1 MEIDCDRCGMRGA
14 GCQDCVITML
24 QPRNVTGISGA
35 DPSVSGADP
44 GYLTEAE
51 VKALGVLAAA
61 GLVPPLR
68 LALPG
73 ASLPGPAALPGSR
86 PWDRRAFPETKASL
100 CFRDRIRRARDLP
113 HCNGAARIKGIG

>member
-1 MEIDCDRCGMRGA
+1 MRGA

-24 QPRNVTGISGA
+24 QPRNVAGFSGA
-35 DPSVSGADP
+35 DPGISGADP

-51 VKALGVLAAA
+51 VEALGVLAAA

-73 ASLPGPAALPGSR
+73 ATRTGPAVLPGSR
-86 PWDRRAFPETKASL
+86 PGDRRPFPETKASL
-100 CFRDRIRRARDLP
+100 CFRDRIR
-113 HCNGAARIKGIG
+113 HGA